1 MKKIS
6 LAILPL
12 VLIISCSKN
21 PNKIIQKKDSADYT
35 INKADTLHHEKIQEE
50 EHMVTDSLITRV
62 IDMNKLPVEV
72 REEFTN
78 ENQKLVL
85 RLKNTK
91 MVKISGQII
100 PDSGPQNIR
109 FNNIELNN
117 QSIDGPFGRDFNYE
131 VNQKGDYSIVIGK
144 SLMADGSQKGK
155 FKVQL
160 K

>member
-6 LAILPL
+6 LVILPL

-21 PNKIIQKKDSADYT
+21 PNKIIQNKDSADYT
-35 INKADTLHHEKIQEE
+35 INKADTLHHEKIREE

-62 IDMNKLPVEV
+62 IDMSKLPVEV

-85 RLKNTK
+85 RLKNTE

-100 PDSGPQNIR
+100 PDSGSQNIR

-117 QSIDGPFGRDFNYE
+117 QSIDGPFGRDFNYDLS
-131 VNQKGDYSIVIGK
+131 QKGDYSIVIGK
-144 SLMADGSQKGK
+144 SLMAEGSQKGK

>member
-35 INKADTLHHEKIQEE
+35 INEADTLHHEKIREE

-62 IDMNKLPVEV
+62 VDLNKLPVEV
-72 REEFTN
+72 QEEFTN

-85 RLKNTK
+85 RLKNTG

-131 VNQKGDYSIVIGK
+131 LNQKGDYSIVIGK